1 MGGQVACYLFS
12 LWPALFRKPRGQGGG
27 CPGRRRYPRRL
38 QRRWSMAGCPRAG
51 PRQMRARAWPASF
64 IAGWVHGGASHSGG
78 GEIGLAHYLSVSIG
92 FDMSLSVSIGLGWCR
107 PVSIGPSR
115 PRWVSVGPDRSRSA
129 SIGCGSSGAC
139 PRPIGI
145 DRRRS
150 RPTETG
156 RYRQNR
162 SRLISTAETDQ
173 DRSRPIETDR
183 GFFFCTRCSGRSGP
197 QRAHA
202 FDLGS
207 GTGGVWH
214 RLPPRD
220 GGVYLG
226 PRGPWFVSMFAVS
239 F

>member
-1 MGGQVACYLFS
+1 
-12 LWPALFRKPRGQGGG
+12 
-27 CPGRRRYPRRL
+27 
-38 QRRWSMAGCPRAG
+38 MAGCPRAG
-51 PRQMRARAWPASF
+51 PRQVRARAWPASF

-92 FDMSLSVSIGLGWCR
+92 CDMSLSVSIGLGWCR

-173 DRSRPIETDR
+173 RPIETDR
-183 GFFFCTRCSGRSGP
+183 DRSRFLLLHALLRAERPPARPRIRSRLGNGRRLAQIAPAGWGGYSQAGVAP
-197 QRAHA
+197 GLFLCLLSLSD
-202 FDLGS
+202 FDPH
-207 GTGGVWH
+207 TQ
-214 RLPPRD
+214 
-220 GGVYLG
+220 
-226 PRGPWFVSMFAVS
+226 M
-239 F
+239 